1 MSTKIL
7 NRIRNQKNDNQSGLI
22 PNGRIIS
29 FLIFISFLLPVNG
42 HTQGKIIAHRG
53 ASSVAPENTMVAFYK
68 ALEFG
73 VDYIE
78 LDIRLSKDDSIMVIH
93 DESLERTTNGTGLVK
108 QHLYDQLKA
117 LSAGYSSKFGSDFLN
132 EKIPSFYEVL
142 SFTKGKA
149 KVCIDIKN
157 TPEFPVMDLIFR
169 MKMENHVFIMSYNV
183 EKLTRISTNYPQI
196 NTILLKNTL
205 TSIDLTI
212 ADEIGAF
219 GVSGSYFFPLTH
231 VKRAHELGL
240 EYWTGIIQDPA
251 KAETLFRNKVDAILT
266 DHPQLFS
273 TISEEMIYV
282 SPNPFMNSVTI
293 QFEDIEGVQKVFIS
307 DNRGRLINEFHP
319 PYNGLLAWTPG
330 HNISKGLYYVNLITS
345 EKYIFEKILF
355 IP

>member
-1 MSTKIL
+1 MNNLHWGFVPIC
-7 NRIRNQKNDNQSGLI
+7 
-22 PNGRIIS
+22 RIIS
-29 FLIFISFLLPVNG
+29 FLIFILFLFPVNG

-53 ASSVAPENTMVAFYK
+53 ASSIAPENTMVAFSK
-68 ALEFG
+68 ALEIG

-108 QHLYDQLKA
+108 QQPYDQLKA

-132 EKIPSFYEVL
+132 EKIPSLYEVL
-142 SFTKGKA
+142 SFAKGKT
-149 KVCIDIKN
+149 KLCIDIKN
-157 TPEFPVMDLIFR
+157 SPEVPVMDLIF
-169 MKMENHVFIMSYNV
+169 KKEMENHVFIMSYNV
-183 EKLTRISTNYPQI
+183 EKLKRISTIYPQI

-219 GVSGSYFFPLTH
+219 GVSGSYFFPSVL
-231 VKRAHELGL
+231 VKKAHEHDL
-240 EYWTGIIQDPA
+240 EFWTGIIRDPL
-251 KAETLFRNKVDAILT
+251 KAENLFRYNVDAILT

-273 TISEEMIYV
+273 ITSEEMIYV
-282 SPNPFMNSVTI
+282 SPNPFMKSVTI
-293 QFEDIEGVQKVFIS
+293 QFENIEGVQKVFIS
-307 DNRGRLINEFHP
+307 DNRGRIINEFHP
-319 PYNGLLAWTPG
+319 PYTGLLTWTPD

-345 EKYIFEKILF
+345 EKFIFEKILF